1 MRGESLSGDSCIS
14 NGYGPA
20 MTVFTK
26 IYKVPFSHL
35 GKLGHKSVDTYVSCL
50 NNIKNTIKILREL
63 AFVIHPEE
71 SVLTSPSNCVSR
83 VLSFHLKT

>member
-1 MRGESLSGDSCIS
+1 MR
-14 NGYGPA
+14 
-20 MTVFTK
+20 VFTK

-35 GKLGHKSVDTYVSCL
+35 GKLGHKSVVYVNGSYLQGDIYVSCL

-71 SVLTSPSNCVSR
+71 SVLTNPSNCVSR
-83 VLSFHLKT
+83 VLSFHLKTWR